1 MSSLVKDNNN
11 ITLTRGD
18 TFIAKVN
25 IWSKEEDPVTL
36 NEGDQIRFAL
46 KTDYDDETVLIYKD
60 IPIETMLLRLDP
72 EDTKDLEF
80 GTYVYDI
87 QVTFANGI
95 VDTVIAKRQM
105 IIAEEVE

>member
-46 KTDYDDETVLIYKD
+46 KADYDDETVLIYKN

>member
-25 IWSKEEDPVTL
+25 VWTKDDDPFELSV
-36 NEGDQIRFAL
+36 GDEIRFAL
-46 KTDYDDETVLIYKD
+46 KADYDDEEVLIYKS
-60 IPIETMLLRLDP
+60 IPINTMILRLDP

-95 VDTVIAKRQM
+95 VDTVIAKRQFT
-105 IIAEEVE
+105 IAEEVE